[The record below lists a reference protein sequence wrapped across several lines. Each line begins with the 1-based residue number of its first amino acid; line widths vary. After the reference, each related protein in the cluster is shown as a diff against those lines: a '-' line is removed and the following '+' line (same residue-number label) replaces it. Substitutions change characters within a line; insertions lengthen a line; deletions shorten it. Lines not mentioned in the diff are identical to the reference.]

1 MDAITLPSLSGSL
14 QLLLLFTALTLLPAA
29 LLMMTAFTRIVIVLS
44 ILRQALG
51 LGQSPPNQ
59 VLVGMAVLMT
69 AFVMQ
74 AEISSIYDAAW
85 KPLMANQLPAE
96 TALARTAD
104 VLKGFMLEQTR
115 RDDLNHFADIA
126 GGGPYAKPADVPLPV
141 VLPAFVAS
149 ELKTALE
156 IGIVIYLPFLIIDL
170 IVSSILMSLGMMM
183 VSPATVSLPV
193 KMALFVIV
201 DGWTLVLG
209 SLARSF
215 GGA

>member
-115 RDDLNHFADIA
+115 RDDLNHFAEIA